1 MNGSIA
7 KEVVKM
13 WWNNKNQLISED
25 DNILATVEWDYE
37 SQSWEFINKLN
48 DTGIYGFSSKAEARM
63 EAEASVK
70 DTLEERED
78 DAPMNPPDTIFN
90 LGLYGM
96 F

>member
-1 MNGSIA
+1 MMEWSKN
-7 KEVVKM
+7 KLM
-13 WWNNKNQLISED
+13 DNN
-25 DNILATVEWDYE
+25 DNILAIVQWDNE

-48 DTGIYGFSSKAEARM
+48 DTGIYGFSSEAEARM
-63 EAEASVK
+63 EAEASVQ

-78 DAPMNPPDTIFN
+78 DTPMNPPDTIFN

>member
-1 MNGSIA
+1 
-7 KEVVKM
+7 M
-13 WWNNKNQLISED
+13 WWNENNLMDED
-25 DNILATVEWDYE
+25 DNVLATVEWDYE

-70 DTLEERED
+70 DTLSGRED
-78 DAPMNPPDTIFN
+78 DSPMNPPDTIFN